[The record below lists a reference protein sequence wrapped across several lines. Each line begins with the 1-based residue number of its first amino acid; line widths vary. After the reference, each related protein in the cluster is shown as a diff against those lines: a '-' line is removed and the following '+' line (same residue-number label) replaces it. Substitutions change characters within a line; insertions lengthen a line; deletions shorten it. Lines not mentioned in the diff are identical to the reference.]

1 MTTEK
6 TTDKSD
12 RAIQGG
18 AKATLSK
25 KRWLYIIG
33 GCLTAGLL
41 LFVLGWF
48 FLGFLP
54 MQQAKGMTDGIGRP
68 ASSSQIYDSNGR
80 LITMVHAEE
89 NRIPVPISKTPKDLQ
104 NAFVAAEDVRF
115 YQHGG
120 IDIKAIGRAIWTNFS
135 EGSVMEGGSTITQQ
149 LAKNALLTQERT
161 LKRKIS
167 EAFLA
172 LEIERRYSK
181 QEILEMYL
189 NQIYFGEG
197 AYGAQSA
204 AMLYFGK
211 NVEELTLGECAMLAG
226 LPRRPSE
233 YSPFNSMK
241 LAKNRQETVLAQM
254 VKYGF
259 VDAAAAEAAVQ
270 APVRLA
276 PRKKT
281 NAAGTASY
289 FVDYVVQTLIE
300 KYGADT
306 VYKGGLKIYTTLDL
320 DMQRA
325 AEQSLHKYLPSMFT
339 DSNGV
344 MQPQGALVAIEPQT
358 GYIRAMIGGRGTDE
372 FNRAVLAERQP
383 GSAFK
388 PFVYLAALQA
398 GISPEAVVQ
407 DRPTSFGGYIP
418 QNYDGRFR
426 GLVTVRSA
434 LEQSL
439 NVVAVRLVN
448 HVGPDKPVKLA
459 QDMGISTLVTSGY
472 ANDQTLAMALGGLTR
487 GVTPLEITA
496 AYGTLANRG
505 VRAEPLA
512 ILKVTDRNG
521 AVIEENQSKTR
532 AVVDEK
538 SISVLVDMMRGVI
551 LRGTGVGAN
560 IGRPAAGKTGT
571 TNDYQDAW
579 FIGFTP
585 NLVAGVW
592 LGCDNNQSLP
602 RVTGGDLP
610 AAIWRSF
617 MLEGAAKLPV
627 VDFPSPASLPYK
639 TQTPIRDGQQVQEDT
654 TKKDAKTQALVDEAG
669 GLAQGGSAGKP
680 ADDKSGANAGTML
693 DKGSAT
699 GALKPSEKPLEKKPR

>member
-6 TTDKSD
+6 TSPE
-12 RAIQGG
+12 
-18 AKATLSK
+18 ATTQTPGK
-25 KRWLYIIG
+25 QRKPRRRGLYIG
-33 GCLTAGLL
+33 AVCLAAGML

-48 FLGFLP
+48 FLGYRPLS
-54 MQQAKGMTDGIGRP
+54 QAQGLSGGIGRP
-68 ASSSQIYDSNGR
+68 ASSSQIYDAQGR

-89 NRIPVPISKTPKDLQ
+89 NRIPVAITKIPRHLQ
-104 NAFVAAEDVRF
+104 EAFVAAEDVRF

-120 IDIKAIGRAIWTNFS
+120 VDLKAIGRAIWTNFS

-149 LAKNALLTQERT
+149 LAKNALLTQDRT

-172 LEIERRYSK
+172 LELERRYTK

-197 AYGAQSA
+197 AYGVQSA
-204 AMLYFGK
+204 AILYFGK
-211 NVEELTLGECAMLAG
+211 NVEDLTLGECALLAG
-226 LPRRPSE
+226 LPRRPTE

-241 LAKNRQETVLAQM
+241 LAKERQETVLGQM

-259 VDAAAAEAAVQ
+259 IEAPAADAAVR
-270 APVRLA
+270 APVKLA
-276 PRKKT
+276 PRKKSS
-281 NAAGTASY
+281 NSGGSASY
-289 FVDYVVQTLIE
+289 FVDYVIQGLIE

-306 VYKGGLKIYTTLDL
+306 VYKGGLKVYTSLDM

-325 AEQSLHKYLPSMFT
+325 AEQALSRYLPTMFV
-339 DSNGV
+339 DSNGIP
-344 MQPQGALVAIEPQT
+344 QPQGALVAIDPQS
-358 GYIRAMIGGRGTDE
+358 GYIRAMVGGRGTDE

-398 GISPEAVVQ
+398 GISPDAVVE
-407 DRPTSFGGYIP
+407 DRATSFGGYVP
-418 QNYDGRFR
+418 QNYDGKFR

-439 NVVAVRLVN
+439 NVIAVRLVN
-448 HVGPDKPVKLA
+448 HVGADKAVKLA

-472 ANDQTLAMALGGLTR
+472 VNDQTLAMSLGGLTR
-487 GVTPLEITA
+487 GVTPLEITS

-512 ILKVTDRNG
+512 VLRVTDRNG
-521 AVIEENQSKTR
+521 VVIEENQPKTR
-532 AVVDEK
+532 SVVDEK
-538 SISVLVDMMRGVI
+538 SVSVLVDMMRGVI

-585 NLVAGVW
+585 NMVAGVW

-610 AAIWRSF
+610 AAIWRTF
-617 MLEGAAKLPV
+617 MLEGAAKLPAQ
-627 VDFPSPASLPYK
+627 DFPPPQGLAYK
-639 TQTPIRDGQQVQEDT
+639 TQQPIKDGQQLQDDKNKKDVKNQVLVDDTAALGIGDSKTAPRKSDAKNGGAMQEDAT
-654 TKKDAKTQALVDEAG
+654 LPG
-669 GLAQGGSAGKP
+669 G
-680 ADDKSGANAGTML
+680 
-693 DKGSAT
+693 
-699 GALKPSEKPLEKKPR
+699 LKPSEKPLDKKP